1 MPQQGDGGS
10 WHGMGDVSAIE
21 NQLEVEGG
29 QREALADPPR
39 APRPSEPVV
48 RAESL
53 TKRFGSVVAVD
64 DLSFELEEGTI
75 TGFLGPNGAGK
86 TTTLRMLLGLAAPT
100 SGRALLFD
108 RPYAQLAEPS
118 RRVGAVLE
126 ATDFHPGRSGRD
138 HLRMLAEAV
147 ELPRSRVEEVL
158 RLVELEAPAR
168 RRVKTYSLGMRQR
181 LGLAA
186 ALLGDP
192 ELLILDEPANGLDP
206 GGVRWLRDFLRAFAA
221 GQRTVLISSHVLA
234 EVAQTV
240 DQVLIINHG
249 KLVVESSLEQLTN
262 GTAGSVRVRTP
273 QTTKLGEALAQ
284 AGIRFSVGS
293 DHTLLAY
300 GTTAERIG
308 DIAFAANV
316 PIHELTGES
325 SSLEEIFL
333 GLTAEQAA

>member
-1 MPQQGDGGS
+1 MCRNEATGHAGTT
-10 WHGMGDVSAIE
+10 MADVGTIAQPVS
-21 NQLEVEGG
+21 
-29 QREALADPPR
+29 
-39 APRPSEPVV
+39 PVV

-64 DLSFELEEGTI
+64 DLSFELEQGTI

-108 RPYAQLAEPS
+108 RPYAQLAQAS
-118 RRVGAVLE
+118 RQVGAVLE

-138 HLRMLAEAV
+138 HLLMLAEAV

-192 ELLILDEPANGLDP
+192 EVLILDEPANGLDP

-249 KLVVESSLEQLTN
+249 KLVVESSLEQLMS

-273 QTTKLGEALAQ
+273 QTARLGEALAR
-284 AGIRFSVGS
+284 AGIRFSLGN
-293 DHTLLAY
+293 DQTLVAY
-300 GTTAERIG
+300 GTTGERIG